1 MNIIFFRFRI
11 EISYNGRD
19 RKALKKALGLKAYM
33 IREKEEL
40 KTGRRVKNELFL
52 QLTIRPP

>member
-1 MNIIFFRFRI
+1 MIYILGETRKRN

-33 IREKEEL
+33 IWEKEE
-40 KTGRRVKNELFL
+40 RRESL
-52 QLTIRPP
+52 RREEE